1 MHHKNIKLTVRKQLK
16 KEFSNWK
23 RLPKKMKREISNKV
37 MVEVTADYDFNQEIT
52 APVAELL
59 GIENQLPAEG
69 IIPLEEMAQYID
81 KVNSD
86 RIIKLSNYDRS
97 SIYISRMRSCNSLIS

>member
-37 MVEVTADYDFNQEIT
+37 MDE
-52 APVAELL
+52 ELL
-59 GIENQLPAEG
+59 A
-69 IIPLEEMAQYID
+69 
-81 KVNSD
+81 KVYSKN
-86 RIIKLSNYDRS
+86 
-97 SIYISRMRSCNSLIS
+97 